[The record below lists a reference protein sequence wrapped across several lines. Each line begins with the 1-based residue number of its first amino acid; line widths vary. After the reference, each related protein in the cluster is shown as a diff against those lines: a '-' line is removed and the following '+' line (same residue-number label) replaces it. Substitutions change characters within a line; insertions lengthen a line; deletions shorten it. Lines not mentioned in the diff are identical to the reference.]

1 MILRIE
7 EMQNACGKILAAVD
21 SNNLSI
27 LTETLQIKTE
37 GRNLYVSVTNRE
49 YFAKVRIEID
59 SDVDF
64 HATVNAN
71 LFLKLISQI
80 TTDTIEMN
88 IVENSLVLKG
98 NGTYKLPL
106 IYDGDKLLELP
117 EIKIFNPTVNF
128 VIKSETLLSILQ
140 YNSKEITKSK
150 DSITKPIQKL
160 YYMDEN
166 GAVTFTTGACVN
178 SFTLEQPVKV
188 LLNDRLVKLFK
199 LFKGEKVTFT
209 LGYDAIS
216 DDIIQ
221 TKVKFETTDVTI
233 TAILSCDDSM
243 LRQFPVNAVR
253 GRADASYPYSI
264 NMNREQLI
272 QTINRLM
279 LFTTS
284 NNGKEIVKPNST
296 FEFKKDSVVIYDVK
310 KENKEEIYYTNTSCN
325 IDDAYVAILDL
336 KDLRATLET
345 CSEQYVTLN
354 FGDGAAVV
362 LVRGMIKNVIPE
374 CRIN

>member
-7 EMQNACGKILAAVD
+7 EMQNACSKILAAVD
-21 SNNLSI
+21 SNNLSV

-37 GRNLYVSVTNRE
+37 GRNLFISVTNRE
-49 YFAKVRIEID
+49 YFAKVRIAID

-88 IVENSLVLKG
+88 LMDNSLVLKG

-106 IYDGDKLLELP
+106 IFDGETLLELP
-117 EIKIFNPTVNF
+117 PIEISNPTVNF
-128 VIKSETLLSILQ
+128 TINSETLLSILQ
-140 YNSKEITKSK
+140 YNSKEITKG
-150 DSITKPIQKL
+150 SISKPIQKL
-160 YYMDEN
+160 YYMDEE
-166 GAVTFTTGACVN
+166 GCVTFTTGACVN
-178 SFTLEQPVKV
+178 SFSLEQPVKV

-199 LFKGEKVTFT
+199 LFKGEKVEFT

-216 DDIIQ
+216 DEIIQ
-221 TKVKFETTDVTI
+221 TKVKFETGDVSI

-253 GRADASYPYSI
+253 GRANSEYPYSI
-264 NMNREQLI
+264 NMNRENLI

-279 LFTTS
+279 LFTTTA
-284 NNGKEIVKPNST
+284 NGKEIVKPNST
-296 FEFKKDSVVIYDVK
+296 FEFKKDCVVIYDVK

-325 IDDAYVAILDL
+325 IADVYTAIFDL
-336 KDLRATLET
+336 NDLRATLET
-345 CSEQYVTLN
+345 CSEQYVTFN
-354 FGDGAAVV
+354 FGDSQAAV
-362 LVRGMIKNVIPE
+362 LVRGNIKNVIPE

>member
-7 EMQNACGKILAAVD
+7 EMQSACSKILAAVD

-37 GRNLYVSVTNRE
+37 GRNLFISVTNRE

-59 SDVDF
+59 ADVDF

-88 IVENSLVLKG
+88 LVDNSLVLKG

-106 IYDGDKLLELP
+106 IFVGDTLLQLP
-117 EIKIFNPTVNF
+117 EINIYNPTVNF
-128 VIKSETLLSILQ
+128 VINSETLLSILQ
-140 YNSKEITKSK
+140 YNSKEITKG
-150 DSITKPIQKL
+150 SITKPIQKL

-178 SFTLEQPVKV
+178 NFTLEQPVKV

-209 LGYDAIS
+209 IGYDAIS
-216 DDIIQ
+216 DEIIQ
-221 TKVKFETTDVTI
+221 TKVKFETSDVTI

-272 QTINRLM
+272 QTIGRLM

-325 IDDAYVAILDL
+325 IEDSYVAILDL
-336 KDLRATLET
+336 NDLRATLET

-354 FGDGAAVV
+354 FGDGQAVV
-362 LVRGMIKNVIPE
+362 LVRGNIKNVIPE